1 MNFPIYHVGEIHE
14 SYLLKSSNSLVDQVQ
29 ESLEEL
35 SLPLECPIASAKTK
49 NHSFTWQLHESTTR

>member
-1 MNFPIYHVGEIHE
+1 MNFPIYHVGEINE

-35 SLPLECPIASAKTK
+35 SLPLECPIASAKT
-49 NHSFTWQLHESTTR
+49 